1 MVSWLLRVVFGEH
14 LMSDL
19 GRACLFEI
27 ECKSRWWARCR
38 HICNKHDLK
47 DLVNLICLGHVSVHG
62 LDRLGM
68 NVNEKH
74 GESMW
79 IKNHV

>member
-1 MVSWLLRVVFGEH
+1 MVCWLLRGVFGVN

-19 GRACLFEI
+19 DRVSLLEI
-27 ECKSRWWARCR
+27 GCNSRLWARCR

-47 DLVNLICLGHVSVHG
+47 DLNNLICFGHDSVHG

-68 NVNEKH
+68 NMNEKNMEKAC
-74 GESMW
+74 G
-79 IKNHV
+79 